1 MSEQTRLDELTT
13 AEQLAVDT
21 MATIGWTFVKSD
33 ALARSKTDV
42 LLEDRLT
49 AALTRLNPDFSAAQ
63 VSQLVRELRT
73 LCLEAPNGLVSANEE
88 FAKFLTG
95 GAGVEGGGVSR
106 PFGPSGRH
114 VTVRLIDFE
123 HPELNDWVV
132 TRQLEFEQ
140 GTKKARFDTV
150 GYVNGIP
157 LLLLEHK
164 TPVRSGVSWVDG
176 AIQVVGN
183 RERPGYTDNVPA
195 FFVPNLVLGAFDMR
209 GLGVAAVGT
218 PVEDWAPWR
227 QMVAGRPSTL
237 DDGRESLTAFAAPAM
252 LLDLLRLYT
261 LYGSRDGRRF
271 KVVARYQQ
279 VDAARAIAERVRD
292 GGPHKGL
299 IWHFMGSGKS
309 LVMLFAARAL
319 RADATLKKPPVLLV
333 VDRNELD
340 TQISGIFRV
349 HDIDGF
355 SEIKDGDDLA
365 QRLRD
370 GAKQIL
376 VTTIQKFRE
385 DRGELNSD
393 PFIVLVDEAHRTQEG
408 DFGRRMREALP
419 NAFFFGMTGTPVNR
433 TDRNTFMNFGA
444 EEDRESGGY
453 ISKYSFA
460 DSIRDH
466 TTVPLRFE
474 HRRVELTIDKSAL
487 DSGFDEICK
496 ALEHSEKAKVSQK
509 AANYL
514 SLAEDLDRIEAV
526 ARDVA
531 DHFES
536 RVRPLGFKALL
547 VAPSRKACV
556 RYKEAFDKFWPS
568 EKTDVVMT
576 LPGSDPQDWKDRFD
590 REKPAELKLLDS
602 FRSSTG
608 QPQILIVTAKLLTG
622 WDAKIVQA
630 MYLDKPMRDH
640 TLLQAICRTARTF
653 TSPEGSTK
661 NFGLIVDY
669 VGIFDEVG
677 RALTFDDAEMRTV
690 VTALDALKEKIGP
703 LIAEC
708 SAMFSSV
715 DRTLVGYEVLL
726 EAEKALGDR
735 LDEFASRF
743 GEISKIWE
751 ALHPDPVLNPHREDY
766 GWLAK
771 IYTWLR
777 EKGSDGASIALR
789 WEAIGP
795 KTRALIE
802 ASVGVSGV
810 VVAADPVEIGV
821 ESLESLSPEMVERRV
836 KEIERSLSRRLARIK
851 SDPRFIPLGDR
862 LEALKKKAEDGLLSS
877 IDFLKALLS
886 LARETAESERAAGI
900 EPAEDPRDRKGA
912 LTELFSEAR
921 TAQTPDVLRRLVDRV
936 DEVVRAITSD
946 FTGWQETH
954 QGKQRVEKAVLGILL
969 DYQLHGDGDL
979 REKVHAYIRANY

>member
-42 LLEDRLT
+42 LLEDRLA

-63 VSQLVRELRT
+63 ISQLVRELRT

-123 HPELNDWVV
+123 HPEFNDWVV

-340 TQISGIFRV
+340 TQISGTFRV

-355 SEIKDGDDLA
+355 SEIADGDDLA

-370 GAKQIL
+370 GARLIL

-419 NAFFFGMTGTPVNR
+419 NAFFFGMTGTPVNQVE
-433 TDRNTFMNFGA
+433 RNTFMNFGA
-444 EEDRESGGY
+444 EEDRANGGY
-453 ISKYSFA
+453 MSKYSFA
-460 DSIRDH
+460 DSIRDR

-474 HRRVELTIDKSAL
+474 HRRVELSIDTEAL
-487 DSGFDEICK
+487 DAGFDEIC
-496 ALEHSEKAKVSQK
+496 ASLEFSEKAQISKK
-509 AANYL
+509 AATYL
-514 SLAEDLDRIEAV
+514 ALAEDLDRIEAV
-526 ARDVA
+526 AKDVA
-531 DHFES
+531 EHFDA

-556 RYKEAFDKFWPS
+556 RYKEAFDKLWP
-568 EKTDVVMT
+568 ETKTDVVMT
-576 LPGSDPQDWKDRFD
+576 VPASDPQEWKDRYE
-590 REKPAELKLLDS
+590 RSKEAELKLLES
-602 FRSSTG
+602 FRSPAG
-608 QPQILIVTAKLLTG
+608 QPQVLIVTARLLTG

-640 TLLQAICRTARTF
+640 TLLQAICRTARTY
-653 TSPEGSTK
+653 TSPQGSTK
-661 NFGLIVDY
+661 QFGLIVDY

-690 VTALDALKEKIGP
+690 VTALDGLKEKIGP

-708 SAMFSSV
+708 SAMLASV
-715 DRTLVGYEVLL
+715 DRTLLGYDVIL
-726 EAEKALGDR
+726 AADQALGETR
-735 LDEFASRF
+735 EEFAQRF
-743 GEISKIWE
+743 AEIGKIWE
-751 ALHPDPVLNPHREDY
+751 ALHPDPVLAPFRDEY
-766 GWLAK
+766 RWLAM
-771 IYTWLR
+771 IYNSQR
-777 EKGSDGASIALR
+777 EQGAEVSLR

-802 ASVGVSGV
+802 EAVGVLG
-810 VVAADPVEIGV
+810 VVAAAAPVDIDV
-821 ESLESLSPEMVERRV
+821 EALQSLTPEMIQKRV
-836 KEIERSLSRRLARIK
+836 KEIEKSLTARLRRMQ
-851 SDPRFIPLGDR
+851 SDPRFIALGER
-862 LEALKKKAEDGLLSS
+862 LEALKRRAEEGLLSS
-877 IDFLKALLS
+877 IDFLKELLV
-886 LARETAESERAAGI
+886 LARETTEQERASGI
-900 EPAEDPRDRKGA
+900 EPIDEVELRKGA
-912 LTELFSEAR
+912 LTELFLASR
-921 TAQTPDVLRRLVDRV
+921 NPQTPDIVRRLVDRI
-936 DEVVRAITSD
+936 DEVVRAITGD
-946 FTGWQETH
+946 FSGWQETH
-954 QGKQRVEKAVLGILL
+954 SGKKRVEKAVLDILL
-969 DYQLHGDGDL
+969 SFQLHGDGEL
-979 REKVHAYIRANY
+979 RERVHAYIRSNY